1 MTPPGADNV
10 RDAVS
15 QGHWDQAISLLQQ
28 FDPAVAADVMMEI
41 PFEEQ
46 RVLFRIM
53 PHDFAATLV
62 SHFPYYHSYVLL
74 HTRSI
79 EHLRAIVN
87 KMVPDE
93 RMQFFDQLP
102 EEAWQRLMDELSG
115 EYSPRPRRAGR
126 PRAQFPSPPPRPN
139 PSPRPCRL
147 RSLFSSPTAGRSK

>member
-1 MTPPGADNV
+1 MNQPGAEKV
-10 RDAVS
+10 REVLS
-15 QGHWDQAISLLQQ
+15 QGHWDQAIALLQQ
-28 FDPAVAADVMMEI
+28 FGPAVAADVMMEI

-53 PHDFAATLV
+53 PDDFAAILV

-74 HTRSI
+74 HTRTI
-79 EHLRAIVN
+79 DHLRSIVN

-115 EYSPRPRRAGR
+115 EYSPPGPGGRQCLHGGGERHFQGHTRGRAHRRGR
-126 PRAQFPSPPPRPN
+126 P
-139 PSPRPCRL
+139 
-147 RSLFSSPTAGRSK
+147 G